1 MYDSPEEL
9 LRHIRLGE
17 DTSLELKAVQFR
29 GERVS
34 DPRRD
39 DLADELAAIANTHDG
54 VLVLGVDDKSREV
67 LGIPIDRL
75 EAVERLVYEICNES
89 IKPPVLFRSF
99 RMELADA
106 EGDLRPVL
114 KVEVPR
120 SLYVH
125 ESPGGYWHRQGS
137 SKRKM
142 PPDVLARL
150 FQQRSQAR
158 LIRFDEQAVPES
170 SFASLDESL
179 WRRFLGTA
187 SEDVVS
193 TLRKMRIL
201 TADESGQERA
211 SVAGVLMCSRVPSM
225 WLSGAFI
232 QAVSYRG
239 TRPDA
244 NYQLDAQGMTGPLD
258 EQVHDALTFVRKN
271 MRVAAEK
278 APGRVDLPQF
288 SLRAVFEALV
298 NAVAHRDYSI
308 HGSKVRLFIFEDR
321 LELYSPGTL
330 PNTLTV
336 ESIALRQSTRNELL
350 TSLLARCPIEDPTGE
365 FKRQFLMEKRGEGVP
380 IILDESRTLSGRD
393 PQYRIL
399 DDAEVLLTIHAAAI
413 PQGVGST
420 EA

>member
-17 DTSLELKAVQFR
+17 DTTLELKRVQIR

-34 DPRRD
+34 DPGRD
-39 DLADELAAIANTHDG
+39 KLADELAAIANTHDG

-67 LGIPIDRL
+67 LGIPIDCI
-75 EAVERLVYEICNES
+75 ETVESLVYEVCNES

-99 RMELADA
+99 RMELPDG
-106 EGDLRPVL
+106 EGNLQPVL

-125 ESPGGYWHRQGS
+125 ESPGGYFHRQGS
-137 SKRKM
+137 THRKM

-158 LIRFDEQAVPES
+158 LIRFDEQAVPDS
-170 SFASLDESL
+170 SLASLEESL
-179 WRRFLGTA
+179 WRRFLGSA
-187 SEDVVS
+187 SEDDVS
-193 TLRKMRIL
+193 TLRKMKIL

-211 SVAGVLMCSRVPSM
+211 SVAGILMCSRAPQR
-225 WLSGAFI
+225 WLPGAFI

-244 NYQLDAQGMTGPLD
+244 NYQLDAQEITGPLD
-258 EQVHDALTFVRKN
+258 EQVHEALTFVRKN
-271 MRVAAEK
+271 MRVGAEK
-278 APGRVDLPQF
+278 APGRIDIPQF
-288 SLRAVFEALV
+288 SLRAVLEALV

-308 HGSKVRLFIFEDR
+308 HGSKVRLFLFEDR
-321 LELYSPGTL
+321 LELYSPGDL

-350 TSLLARCPIEDPTGE
+350 TSLLSRCPMEDRTGE
-365 FKRQFLMEKRGEGVP
+365 LKRQFLMEKRGEGVP
-380 IILDESRTLSGRD
+380 IILYESRKLSGRD
-393 PQYRIL
+393 PEYRVP
-399 DDAEVLLTIHAAAI
+399 DDAEVLLTIYAAM
-413 PQGVGST
+413 PPGEGGDEGT
-420 EA
+420 